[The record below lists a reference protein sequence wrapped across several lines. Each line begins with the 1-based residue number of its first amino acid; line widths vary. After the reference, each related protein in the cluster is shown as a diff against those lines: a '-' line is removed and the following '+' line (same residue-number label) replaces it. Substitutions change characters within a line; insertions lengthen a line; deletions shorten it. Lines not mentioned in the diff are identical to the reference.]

1 MIRYPG
7 GGFMRWNVKGKA
19 ALLIAAIMLI
29 TMLSGCSTR
38 ENEAAKQIEN
48 YMKEQE
54 QLAKSY
60 INIDIEKLDAQNA
73 MNIIQELA
81 SEKYKGRKTGTVEN
95 EIALE
100 YIEKQFRAMGLK
112 NPESLD
118 DFRQYFYQP
127 VTLLKDT
134 PRLALLEQ
142 DGKTIK
148 DFEYPKNFA
157 FRVLSDSTQDISIN
171 APMHI
176 MNSAAEINDTR
187 FSQQEVL
194 LFPIEAQGR
203 SSAFMLMREM
213 YHTKAAAIILEVDVS
228 SENRKNSDLLVY
240 SLNNRSWG
248 PYYKP
253 VISVDTDTF
262 LALEQAAAEQKMIN
276 IQCSYEEK
284 ERYKTANLVGY
295 IPGSD
300 KELKDQYIIVGGHMD
315 HVGDNM
321 NGTYNAGAFD
331 NASGT
336 AAMMEIAR
344 VISESTNKP
353 KKSLVFIAF
362 NGEEH
367 GLIGSEYYVS
377 SPVFPLKNS
386 VMINLDMI
394 GSSAI
399 LPLSV
404 AVNRGH
410 IVDLRSE
417 FLELAK
423 VLEIDAL
430 EDNNISSDHFYF
442 GEKSVPT
449 VMLTH
454 MDVRN
459 GYHSPNDTLEDVDQK
474 RLGEAIEL
482 VLHYIDKK
490 AY

>member
-1 MIRYPG
+1 MRYSG
-7 GGFMRWNVKGKA
+7 GAFMGWNVKGKV
-19 ALLIAAIMLI
+19 ALLTAAIMLI
-29 TMLSGCSTR
+29 SMLTACSTT
-38 ENEAAKQIEN
+38 ENEAAKQIEK

-54 QLAKSY
+54 QRAKY
-60 INIDIEKLDAQNA
+60 YTNIDIEKLDAQNA
-73 MNIIQELA
+73 MNIIEELA

-95 EIALE
+95 EMAVE
-100 YIEKQFRAMGLK
+100 YISQQFRAMGLK

-118 DFRQYFYQP
+118 NYRQYFYQP

-134 PRLALLEQ
+134 PRLSLLEQ

-157 FRVLSDSTQDISIN
+157 FRFLSDSTQDISIN
-171 APMHI
+171 APMHV
-176 MNSAAEINDTR
+176 MNRAAEISDNM

-194 LFPIEAQGR
+194 LFSIEVQVR
-203 SSAFMLMREM
+203 SSALMLMREM
-213 YHTKAAAIILEVDVS
+213 YHTKASAIILEVDVS

-248 PYYKP
+248 ENYKP
-253 VISVDTDTF
+253 VISVDTETF
-262 LALEQAAAEQKMIN
+262 LELEQAAAEQKMIN

-284 ERYKTANLVGY
+284 DRYKTANIVGY

-300 KELKDQYIIVGGHMD
+300 KELKDNYIIIGGHMD

-344 VISESTNKP
+344 VVSESSIKP

-377 SPVFPLKNS
+377 APIFPLKNS

-394 GSSAI
+394 GSSVI
-399 LPLSV
+399 MPLAV

-423 VLEIDAL
+423 SLGIDAI
-430 EDNNISSDHFYF
+430 EDNSLSSDHFFF

-459 GYHSPNDTLEDVDQK
+459 GYHSPNDTLEDVDRK
-474 RLGEAIEL
+474 RLSEAIEL